1 MSLPDS
7 PMRGKRCSFGGE
19 EGVAADWPTVVSL
32 GEVLFPAPRALIGV
46 SGGGVVEIASL
57 GLDVLP
63 CFVVEDGFP
72 SFSSC

>member
-19 EGVAADWPTVVSL
+19 EGVAVDWPEVVSL

-46 SGGGVVEIASL
+46 SGGGVVELDNL
-57 GLDVLP
+57 GLDVLTS
-63 CFVVEDGFP
+63 FVAEDGFP
-72 SFSSC
+72 SFTSC